1 MSSPVKIAIVG
12 SGPAGLMAATS
23 LLRASNAASRFEI
36 HLFEKRA
43 GLGRKLLIAG
53 SSGLNI
59 SHGLRPGEFAS
70 HYEGFSRGYWQTL
83 FESYGQAEWVR
94 FIEKDLGLETFLGTS
109 NRYFVRE
116 MKASGLLKCWTEYLR
131 HRGVHLH
138 ANSELVDFAS
148 DTAGITLKFKP
159 LDTSKIFAKVIF
171 ALGGASWETETP
183 AWAKLFADKEVE
195 ITPFTPSN
203 VGYEVDWNEKFL
215 AESEGKPL
223 KKIELETSR
232 GKKLGELVVTKYGLE
247 GTPIYFCGIPGP
259 AFLDLKP
266 DLSAAEIFEKL
277 SSIKENFSPV
287 RRVKHY
293 LALSEAAESLI
304 FHHTA
309 TETKNDLAKLIAQ
322 IKRFPLR
329 LKNPRPLS
337 ESISSRGGIA
347 LPAVDKNLQLIKFP
361 NAYCIGEMLD
371 WDAPTGGFLIQ
382 AAVSQ
387 GAQVGKLLSQEITQ
401 TIGNTNS

>member
-1 MSSPVKIAIVG
+1 MSSPLKIAIVG
-12 SGPAGLMAATS
+12 SGPAGLMAATA
-23 LLRASNAASRFEI
+23 LLRADNAALRFEI

-59 SHGLRPGEFAS
+59 SHGLRPSEFAS

-83 FESYGQAEWVR
+83 FETYGQAEWVR

-109 NRYFVRE
+109 NRHFVRE
-116 MKASGLLKCWTEYLR
+116 MKATGLLKRWTEHLKR
-131 HRGVHLH
+131 RGVHIH
-138 ANSELVDFAS
+138 ANAEWVDFAHEP
-148 DTAGITLKFKP
+148 TGITLKFKQ
-159 LDTSKIFAKVIF
+159 LESSEIFTKAIF
-171 ALGGASWETETP
+171 ALGGASWETEIP
-183 AWAKLFADKEVE
+183 AWANVFAGKGIEMK
-195 ITPFTPSN
+195 PFTPSN
-203 VGYEVDWNEKFL
+203 VGYEVDWSEKFL
-215 AESEGKPL
+215 IESEGKPL

-232 GKKLGELVVTKYGLE
+232 GKKLGELVITKYGLE

-259 AFLDLKP
+259 AYLDLKP
-266 DLSAAEIFEKL
+266 DLSEDEIFEKL
-277 SSIKENFSPV
+277 SSIKENFSPM

-309 TETKNDLAKLIAQ
+309 SEIKNDLSKLVAH
-322 IKRFPLR
+322 IKRFPLQ
-329 LKNPRPLS
+329 LKKPRPLS
-337 ESISSRGGIA
+337 ESISSRGGISLQA
-347 LPAVDKNLQLIKFP
+347 LDKNLQLIKFP
-361 NAYCIGEMLD
+361 DVYCIGEMLD

-387 GAQVGKLLSQEITQ
+387 GAQVGQQIAQETK
-401 TIGNTNS
+401 T